1 MPLSLSQAEFEKLGV
16 VGVQILK
23 INLLNTE
30 KSIRDKIFN
39 DKRHQCCIQHYSES
53 ILFKATIKWKLVNLL
68 LRMNFQFK
76 NRNRKW

>member
-1 MPLSLSQAEFEKLGV
+1 MLLSLSQAEFEKLG
-16 VGVQILK
+16 GSRSANIEN
-23 INLLNTE
+23 NLLNTE